1 LKSSSVLP
9 AYLLITIILVSVIL
23 PIVKEE
29 PVAKPFLY
37 DENGTVVDTTPYLP
51 SSLYWL
57 GTDREGRDLFYLL
70 VIGAKW
76 TMLFALLVTICRI
89 ILATFLGVWLKNWFT
104 SSWVEG
110 LLQAFTFVPQSLVAI
125 IWLSPFLLY
134 ELRSAPPLTMTQ
146 SLLLQLIVLI
156 MAGVPTTAKMIGET
170 VRHIYCLDFMDS
182 ARVLGGSS
190 FHLAKRNVF
199 LHLFPRLIILTGRQL
214 VQVLNLLL
222 HLAIFHIFIGG
233 TVITSGQEHDQ
244 FNAYSSATYEWA
256 GLIGSQ
262 YGELLLE
269 PYIVFFP
276 VIAYSLLILLVNMTV
291 KHLEKS
297 YKRG

>member
-1 LKSSSVLP
+1 MKSLRVLP
-9 AYLLITIILVSVIL
+9 AYLLLFIFLVSVFW

-29 PVAKPFLY
+29 PVAQSFLY
-37 DENGTVVDTTPYLP
+37 DENGAVVDTTPYPP

-76 TMLFALLVTICRI
+76 TMLFALMVTVFRI
-89 ILATFLGVWLKNWFT
+89 ILATFLGVWLKNCFT

-110 LLQAFTFVPQSLVAI
+110 LLQAFSFVPQSLVAI
-125 IWLSPFLLY
+125 IWLSPFLMY
-134 ELRSAPPLTMTQ
+134 ELRSASPLTMTQ
-146 SLLLQLIVLI
+146 SIFLQLIVLT

-170 VRHIYCLDFMDS
+170 VRHIHSHDFIDS
-182 ARVLGGSS
+182 ARVLGGSP
-190 FHLAKRNVF
+190 FHLVKRHVF
-199 LHLFPRLIILTGRQL
+199 PHLFPRLILLTGRQL

-244 FNAYSSATYEWA
+244 YNAYSSATYEWA

-276 VIAYSLLILLVNMTV
+276 VMAYSLLILLMNMTV
-291 KHLEKS
+291 KLLGKF
-297 YKRG
+297 